1 MSEALRPADF
11 LPQHPPMI
19 MLAELISVDVP
30 GVASAVPDT
39 SPGCIFYDPE
49 LKGVPACAALEY
61 MAQTMALAV
70 GAEYRRR
77 GGSPKIGFVLGTRR
91 LEVKIATFE
100 SGKRYVVNAKCVYDD
115 NEFASFDCMIA
126 DPDGATVATALL
138 TAYQPPESM
147 LEQGEVVLEGGKVE
161 RWKGE

>member
-1 MSEALRPADF
+1 MSESLRLADF
-11 LPQHPPMI
+11 LPHRPPMI

-39 SPGCIFYDPE
+39 SPNCIFYDPG

-70 GAEYRRR
+70 GVERRRR
-77 GGSPKIGFVLGTRR
+77 GQKTKVGFVLGTRR
-91 LEVKIATFE
+91 MEVKVATFE
-100 SGKRYVVNAKCVYDD
+100 SGKRYVANATCVYDD
-115 NEFASFDCMIA
+115 EEFASFDCSIT
-126 DPDGATVATALL
+126 DPDGVMVAAALL

-147 LEQGEVVLEGGKVE
+147 QEQEEVVL
-161 RWKGE
+161 KG

>member
-1 MSEALRPADF
+1 MTAALRLEDL
-11 LPQHPPMI
+11 LPHRPPMI

-39 SPGCIFYDPE
+39 SPDCIFYDPA

-61 MAQTMALAV
+61 MAQTMALVV

-77 GGSPKIGFVLGTRR
+77 GIPPKVGFVLGTRR
-91 LEVKIATFE
+91 LEVKVATFE
-100 SGKRYVVNAKCVYDD
+100 SGKRYVANAKCVYEDD
-115 NEFASFDCMIA
+115 EFASFECSVM

-138 TAYQPPESM
+138 TAYQPPKSM
-147 LEQGEVVLEGGKVE
+147 LEQGRVVLED
-161 RWKGE
+161 